1 MTWIEVQNENLA
13 GEKFA
18 LISKSAA
25 MRNANSE
32 KFQEPSKNIA
42 DFSVEFHAENLGI
55 N

>member
-1 MTWIEVQNENLA
+1 MTWIEIQNENLV

-32 KFQEPSKNIA
+32 KFQELSKNI
-42 DFSVEFHAENLGI
+42 DFLVEFHAENLGI
-55 N
+55 IT